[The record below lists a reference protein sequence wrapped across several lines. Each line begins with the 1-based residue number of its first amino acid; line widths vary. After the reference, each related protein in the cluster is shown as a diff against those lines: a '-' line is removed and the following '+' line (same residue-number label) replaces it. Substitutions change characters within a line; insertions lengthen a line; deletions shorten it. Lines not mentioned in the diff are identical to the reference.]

1 MSIEEIK
8 NIIANPK
15 KINTECLKK
24 NEKSFVFNLLEATRD
39 VETKEKKRPTMNNKI
54 IIEKIVLSIFFH
66 QL

>member
-8 NIIANPK
+8 KIINNPK
-15 KINTECLKK
+15 KIKIVCLKK
-24 NEKSFVFNLLEATRD
+24 NEKSLVLSLLEATRD
-39 VETKEKKRPTMNNKI
+39 VETKEKKRPTTNNKI

>member
-8 NIIANPK
+8 KIITNPK
-15 KINTECLKK
+15 KINIECLKK
-24 NEKSFVFNLLEATRD
+24 NEKSFVFNLFEATRD
-39 VETKEKKRPTMNNKI
+39 VETKEKKRPTTNNKI

>member
-8 NIIANPK
+8 KIITKPK
-15 KINTECLKK
+15 KIKIECLKK
-24 NEKSFVFNLLEATRD
+24 KEKSFVFNLLEATSE
-39 VETKEKKRPTMNNKI
+39 VETNEKKRPTTNNKM